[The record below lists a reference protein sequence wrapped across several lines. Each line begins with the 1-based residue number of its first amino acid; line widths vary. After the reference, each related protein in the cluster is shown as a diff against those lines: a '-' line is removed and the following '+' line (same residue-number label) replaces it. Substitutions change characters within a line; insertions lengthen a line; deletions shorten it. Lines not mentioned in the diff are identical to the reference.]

1 MVGHFNNL
9 IHTFEFVLTCN
20 QTLSPQTLFL
30 KNYNSLVRVLNISLD
45 GQLDIS
51 LPIAINCNEISQSV
65 NESNQHR
72 RFEFDLAPFH
82 LSSKKNKL
90 TVVGSDAAGLLWPS
104 IENSFTVACV
114 SLYDDVVDE
123 PASNESSCSGT
134 FCCETLIQN
143 TLSNFVYLSSTNI
156 FSNRPSDTCGY
167 AFLVKDGAYSFS
179 SKDLVVFFLLYKNI
193 LVKCAQTSSYLSD
206 IDECKELSHD
216 CFEGATC
223 KNFPPGNYT
232 CRCPHGH
239 RGDGRKSGAKCTRKS
254 NIIIIALS
262 VSVSI
267 LTLIGGTFYVYWTSK
282 KSKLMKLKEHF
293 FQKNGGLLLQQE
305 LVRYSGSAEMTKI
318 FTMEELKEATCYY
331 DIFSCYSQLDISL
344 PIAIDCQNHAKHC
357 LRLKG
362 EERPTMKEVATE
374 LEAISIVEKHR
385 WEKVNFSSEE
395 TENLLKATPSYSFS
409 VVDDADKRS
418 LHSGSESLSRI
429 SLPLNGR

>member
-179 SKDLVVFFLLYKNI
+179 SKDLV
-193 LVKCAQTSSYLSD
+193 
-206 IDECKELSHD
+206 
-216 CFEGATC
+216 
-223 KNFPPGNYT
+223 GN
-232 CRCPHGH
+232 
-239 RGDGRKSGAKCTRKS
+239 
-254 NIIIIALS
+254 
-262 VSVSI
+262 
-267 LTLIGGTFYVYWTSK
+267 
-282 KSKLMKLKEHF
+282 
-293 FQKNGGLLLQQE
+293 
-305 LVRYSGSAEMTKI
+305 
-318 FTMEELKEATCYY
+318 
-331 DIFSCYSQLDISL
+331 
-344 PIAIDCQNHAKHC
+344 
-357 LRLKG
+357 
-362 EERPTMKEVATE
+362 
-374 LEAISIVEKHR
+374 
-385 WEKVNFSSEE
+385 
-395 TENLLKATPSYSFS
+395 
-409 VVDDADKRS
+409 
-418 LHSGSESLSRI
+418 
-429 SLPLNGR
+429 